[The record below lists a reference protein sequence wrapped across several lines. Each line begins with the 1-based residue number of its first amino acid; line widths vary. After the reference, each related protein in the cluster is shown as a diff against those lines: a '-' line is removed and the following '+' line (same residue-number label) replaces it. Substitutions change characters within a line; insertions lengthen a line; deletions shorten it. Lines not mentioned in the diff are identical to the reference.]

1 MHEYTCLWAGP
12 AHCLKEQK
20 DTFSFIWHQAAVVF
34 MSGENP
40 FLPDA
45 HTQPGTMLFIFSK

>member
-20 DTFSFIWHQAAVVF
+20 DTFSFIWHQVAVVF

-45 HTQPGTMLFIFSK
+45 DTQPGTMLFIFSK